1 MSDLLY
7 ILSAGFLPLVSH
19 IFSDLSPPPPQFC
32 LLMALFASFVI
43 KMKQVHDCPL
53 KTNVLLI
60 PKIKQTRP
68 TKYSNITQFQLE
80 IGLELGLTT
89 LTK

>member
-19 IFSDLSPPPPQFC
+19 IFSDLSPPPQFC

-43 KMKQVHDCPL
+43 KMKQVHDRPL
-53 KTNVLLI
+53 KTNALLI